1 MKFMTMNEVAET
13 LSVSR
18 MTIHRLVDKG
28 EIKSLKVGRA
38 VRIPEESIK
47 EYVDRN
53 LTKGLPQGNGGEH
66 PEEYQKKRI
75 SLRGIAKGGQPI
87 TEEDIDEVIREW
99 SKIGESLG

>member
-18 MTIHRLVDKG
+18 MTIHRLVGKG

-38 VRIPEESIK
+38 VRIPEESLK

-53 LTKGLPQGNGGEH
+53 LRGNGGEH
-66 PEEYQKKRI
+66 QRKRI

-87 TEEDIDEVIREW
+87 SEEDIDEVIKEW
-99 SKIGESLG
+99 NKAE

>member
-18 MTIHRLVDKG
+18 MTIHRLVGKG
-28 EIKSLKVGRA
+28 EIKSLKIGRA
-38 VRIPEESIK
+38 VRIPEESLK

-53 LTKGLPQGNGGEH
+53 LKGNGK
-66 PEEYQKKRI
+66 QKKRI

-87 TEEDIDEVIREW
+87 SEEDIDEVIKEW
-99 SKIGESLG
+99 NKAE